1 VGLAR
6 FEFPVTSENRLYV
19 ATGPVFGFRLGEDAE
34 SSDASLR
41 RGDAETDIYA
51 LQALVYSAPELLKRS
66 QTSIGVVAGWEY
78 RRFLVEVRLTQGLQ
92 SLFKDPEA
100 MVDAFVKVGGHE
112 PTLRRLITQFG
123 PILESAKSRDVAIL
137 TGVRF

>member
-1 VGLAR
+1 
-6 FEFPVTSENRLYV
+6 
-19 ATGPVFGFRLGEDAE
+19 
-34 SSDASLR
+34 
-41 RGDAETDIYA
+41 
-51 LQALVYSAPELLKRS
+51 
-66 QTSIGVVAGWEY
+66 VVAGWEY